1 MKRVPSTEKLDELI
15 SLIRDDIFPEFSQSV
30 ADIRPVIRYKL
41 HEILLSVIPN
51 KAQEVAENFV
61 GQMDELKRL
70 LHSDVTAVIE
80 NDPAVEDR
88 DEVILCYPLTVVML
102 HYRTAHALL
111 KTGVPIIP
119 RMLTEIAHSRTGVDI
134 HPAAKIGDYFC
145 FDHGTGIVVGAT
157 SIIGNHVVLY
167 QGVTLGAKNFKYD
180 ENGHPIDLPRH
191 PILEDNVTVYSNTS
205 ILGRVTIGH
214 DTIIGGNVW
223 LSHDVPPYSRIIQNT
238 PVQG

>member
-1 MKRVPSTEKLDELI
+1 MKRVPSIDKLEELI
-15 SLIRDDIFPEFSQSV
+15 SLIRDDVFPEFAQGE
-30 ADIRPVIRYKL
+30 ADIRPVICYKL
-41 HEILLSVIPN
+41 HEVLLSVIPDR
-51 KAQEVAENFV
+51 AQEVAHSFV
-61 GQMDELKRL
+61 AQMDELVRL
-70 LHSDVTAVIE
+70 LHSDVEAVIE

-102 HYRTAHALL
+102 HYRTAHALHER
-111 KTGVPIIP
+111 KVPIIP
-119 RMLTEIAHSRTGVDI
+119 RMLTEIAHSHTGVDI
-134 HPAAKIGDYFC
+134 HPAAQIGDYFC

-157 SIIGNHVVLY
+157 SIIGSHVVLY

-180 ENGHPIDLPRH
+180 EEGRPIDLPRH

-223 LSHDVPPYSRIIQNT
+223 LSHDVPPHSRIIQNSA
-238 PVQG
+238 VQG